1 MVNKDHSNHLR
12 LRPTLRG
19 QGLRGVLLV
28 LCMAVVLNALVFVS
42 MWPRQPIAAQTSTD
56 APRKNVL
63 VLNSYNQG
71 LSWSDN
77 IIRGITSVLDPETE
91 AVELFLEYMDTKRLA
106 PDAAYYERLYEL
118 YKQKYHS
125 MKFDVIITADNDA
138 FNFMLEYRDRLF
150 PDTPVVFCGVN
161 FFEDTMLEGKRT
173 QFTGVV
179 ENVDIRGTLDV
190 ALAQRPQTREVL
202 VINDGTT
209 TGLVYSRLFREVA
222 QDYEDRA
229 NFVYYENTDVR
240 ALEVALRNL
249 TEDNL
254 VLLIL
259 FNRDRAQRFYTYE
272 QAIDL
277 IYANTKAPI
286 YGLWDFYLGR
296 GMVGGKLTNA
306 FSQGEA
312 AAFKAQRILEG
323 DTAGDIPIQ
332 WESPNRYM
340 FDYRELQKFGIDT
353 ATLPV
358 NSEIINR
365 PLAFIEQYG
374 AVMWPLLAVGTVLL
388 GTIVAQSVS
397 AARRRRIEAALR
409 VSNAELL
416 ETRASL
422 EERVNIRTRD
432 LSKRTQQLQLAA
444 EVARDVASIHD
455 EGKLLSSMVN
465 LISDRFGYYHAGIF
479 LANPAGSHAQLRAAS
494 SEGGQR
500 MLMRGHRLEAG
511 IGIVGSVLVT
521 GRPRIALDVGAD
533 AVWFNNPDLP
543 QTRSELGLP
552 LRAREQ
558 VIGVLDVQSTEP
570 EAFSEEDVTVLQTM
584 AEQLALAL
592 DNVRLL
598 QESEA
603 ALARMERAF
612 GQETRTAWAERKRR
626 GLPAYR
632 FEGQT
637 VSPITEA
644 SGTTPLYPTPL
655 SPTPVS
661 AEANP
666 SGPLSSTS
674 LSSTPLSS
682 TRRLSSEITLRD
694 QVLATLELERSS
706 ERPWTRDELELV
718 QTLSE
723 QAALALDNA
732 RLFEDTLR
740 RSERERLVRQIVD
753 NIRASASV
761 EQALQRALGDMSRA
775 LGAAELVAQL
785 GREPA
790 SQVGPNPSGEEY

>member
-1 MVNKDHSNHLR
+1 MVAKDHSGHRCSTLHGSLLR
-12 LRPTLRG
+12 L
-19 QGLRGVLLV
+19 VV
-28 LCMAVVLNALVFVS
+28 AVVLNAVVLNAAVPSAVVFVS
-42 MWPRQPIAAQTSTD
+42 MLFGQPLSGQPLSGQPWSPQPIAAQTATD
-56 APRKNVL
+56 EPRRNIL
-63 VLNSYNQG
+63 VLNAYNQG

-77 IIRGITSVLDPETE
+77 IIRGIKSVLDPETE
-91 AVELFLEYMDTKRLA
+91 AVELYLEYMDTKRLV

-118 YKQKYHS
+118 YKQKYRAT
-125 MKFDVIITADNDA
+125 KFDVIITADNDA

-161 FFEDTMLEGKRT
+161 FFEDAMLEGKRT

-179 ENVDIRGTLDV
+179 ENVDIRATLDV
-190 ALAQRPQTREVL
+190 ALAQRPQTREIL

-222 QDYEDRA
+222 QDYENRV

-312 AAFKAQRILEG
+312 AAFKAQRILGG
-323 DTAGDIPIQ
+323 DAAGDVPIQ
-332 WESPNRYM
+332 WESPNRYI

-374 AVMWPLLAVGTVLL
+374 AVIWPLSAVGVVLL

-397 AARRRRIEAALR
+397 AARRRRVEAALR
-409 VSNAELL
+409 VSNTELL

-422 EERVNIRTRD
+422 EERVNVRTRD
-432 LSKRTQQLQLAA
+432 LSQRTQQLQLAA

-479 LANPAGSHAQLRAAS
+479 LANPEGTHAQLRAAS

-558 VIGVLDVQSTEP
+558 VIGVLDVQSAEP

-626 GLPAYR
+626 SLPAFR
-632 FEGQT
+632 FEGRT
-637 VSPITEA
+637 VSPITETA
-644 SGTTPLYPTPL
+644 GTPPQALEALY
-655 SPTPVS
+655 
-661 AEANP
+661 
-666 SGPLSSTS
+666 
-674 LSSTPLSS
+674 STPPAQALYSAPS
-682 TRRLSSEITLRD
+682 TQRLSSEITLRD
-694 QVLATLELERSS
+694 QVLATLELERPS
-706 ERPWTRDELELV
+706 ERPWTQDELELV

-785 GREPA
+785 GREPT
-790 SQVGPNPSGEEY
+790 PGEDN

>member
-1 MVNKDHSNHLR
+1 L
-12 LRPTLRG
+12 LLA
-19 QGLRGVLLV
+19 LCVL
-28 LCMAVVLNALVFVS
+28 VS
-42 MWPRQPIAAQTSTD
+42 ISIWPRQPIAAQTSTD
-56 APRKNVL
+56 EQRKNIL
-63 VLNSYNQG
+63 VLNAYNQG

-77 IIRGITSVLDPETE
+77 VVRGITSVLNPETE
-91 AVELFLEYMDTKRLA
+91 AVELYLEYMDTKRLV

-118 YKQKYHS
+118 YKQKYDAV
-125 MKFDVIITADNDA
+125 KFDVIIVADNDA
-138 FNFMLEYRDRLF
+138 FNFMLEYHNRLF
-150 PDTPVVFCGVN
+150 PDVPVVFCGVN
-161 FFEDTMLEGKRT
+161 LFEDAMLEGKRQ

-179 ENVDIRGTLDV
+179 ENVDIRATLDV
-190 ALAQRPQTREVL
+190 ALAQRPQTREIL
-202 VINDGTT
+202 VVNDGTT

-222 QDYEDRA
+222 QDYQDRV

-259 FNRDRAQRFYTYE
+259 FNRDRSQRFYTYE

-323 DTAGDIPIQ
+323 SAAGDIPIQ

-358 NSEIINR
+358 NSEVINR
-365 PLAFIEQYG
+365 PLSFLEQYR
-374 AVMWPLLAVGTVLL
+374 AVIWPLSAVGVVLL
-388 GTIVAQSVS
+388 GTIVAQSIS

-409 VSNAELL
+409 VSNADLL
-416 ETRASL
+416 EARASL
-422 EERVNIRTRD
+422 EERVDARTRD
-432 LSKRTQQLQLAA
+432 LTKRTQQLQLAA

-455 EGKLLSSMVN
+455 EDRLLDSMVN

-479 LANPAGSHAQLRAAS
+479 LANPEGTYAQLRATS

-500 MLMRGHRLEAG
+500 MLARGHRLDAG
-511 IGIVGSVLVT
+511 VGIVGSVLVT

-584 AEQLALAL
+584 VEQLALAL

-598 QESEA
+598 EESEA

-632 FEGQT
+632 FEGRT
-637 VSPITEA
+637 VSPVTGAASVETSPEA
-644 SGTTPLYPTPL
+644 QRF
-655 SPTPVS
+655 
-661 AEANP
+661 
-666 SGPLSSTS
+666 STQ
-674 LSSTPLSS
+674 
-682 TRRLSSEITLRD
+682 ITLRD
-694 QVLATLELERSS
+694 QILATLELERSS
-706 ERPWTRDELELV
+706 ERPWTPDELELV
-718 QTLSE
+718 QTLTE

-740 RSERERLVRQIVD
+740 RSERERLVGQIVD

-761 EQALQRALGDMSRA
+761 EQALQRALSDMSRV

-790 SQVGPNPSGEEY
+790 AQAVPSPLGEDN